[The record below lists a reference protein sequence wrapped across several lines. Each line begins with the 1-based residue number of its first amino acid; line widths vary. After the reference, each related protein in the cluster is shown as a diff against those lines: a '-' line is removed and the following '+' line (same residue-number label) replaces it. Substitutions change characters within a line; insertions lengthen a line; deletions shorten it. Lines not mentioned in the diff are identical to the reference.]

1 MSEGAITN
9 NSEKLAKNTK
19 IAVFGISATA
29 MAIFSYF
36 IYKKFIKSNRSGSS
50 SSDSADDKIILNSL
64 NKKGP
69 LKTSSPLKLKK
80 QRSARRPYGY
90 SDTGLNQGKSKR
102 IHKRTLN

>member
-19 IAVFGISATA
+19 IAVLGISATA

-36 IYKKFIKSNRSGSS
+36 IYKKFMRSNRSGSS
-50 SSDSADDKIILNSL
+50 SSDSTDDKIISNSL

-80 QRSARRPYGY
+80 
-90 SDTGLNQGKSKR
+90 
-102 IHKRTLN
+102 